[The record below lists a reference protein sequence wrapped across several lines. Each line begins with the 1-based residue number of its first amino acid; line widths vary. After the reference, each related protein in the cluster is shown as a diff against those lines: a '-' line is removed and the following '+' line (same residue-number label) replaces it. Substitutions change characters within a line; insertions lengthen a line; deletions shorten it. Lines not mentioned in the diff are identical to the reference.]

1 MKVKKDTC
9 QDMGVE
15 VGAMERTS
23 DLIGEMENR
32 ASLENGEGGKYRRV
46 K

>member
-1 MKVKKDTC
+1 MSHVLSRWKFLAPNLQT
-9 QDMGVE
+9 
-15 VGAMERTS
+15 TS